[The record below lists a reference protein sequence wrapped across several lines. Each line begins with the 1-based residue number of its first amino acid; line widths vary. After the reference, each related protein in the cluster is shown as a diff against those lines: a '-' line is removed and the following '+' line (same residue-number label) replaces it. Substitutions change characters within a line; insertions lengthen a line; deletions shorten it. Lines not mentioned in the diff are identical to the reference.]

1 MKKQRVP
8 IKLIAA
14 VALIGF
20 LLLFTYSS
28 LNLKNI
34 DYGYEEQ
41 KLLEKEKILKEEID
55 ILMAKKSRLLD
66 LERVERI
73 VKKKLGYIYPEKK
86 QIIKVIGD

>member
-1 MKKQRVP
+1 MRKKKAP
-8 IKLIAA
+8 IKLIAV
-14 VALIGF
+14 VALVSF

-41 KLLEKEKILKEEID
+41 KLLEKERILKEEID
-55 ILMAKKSRLLD
+55 ILNARRSRLLD
-66 LERVERI
+66 LERVEKI
-73 VKKKLGYIYPEKK
+73 AQKKLGYVYPEKK